1 MSSVY
6 TILKIHDP
14 GIQYEPRV
22 KFQIAATNVP
32 KLVEVYRFLHV
43 DFRSSFGTVFQG
55 VRRVLTLASE
65 GCGDRAESTHF
76 ALKSKVEHGIA
87 AYSTD
92 VCHPIHR
99 KVATQSTGSLPPN
112 PREACH
118 PVHGKAATQST

>member
-6 TILKIHDP
+6 TILKIYDP

-92 VCHPIHR
+92 VCHPVHG
-99 KVATQSTGSLPPN
+99 KVAT
-112 PREACH
+112 
-118 PVHGKAATQST
+118 